1 MVHFIVLFNE
11 IWDMRE
17 EAGLVIKTIQII
29 EFKVLLGHPSSIF
42 TVVHSQF
49 ESQEVLFS
57 QKIILFHVKI

>member
-1 MVHFIVLFNE
+1 
-11 IWDMRE
+11 MRE